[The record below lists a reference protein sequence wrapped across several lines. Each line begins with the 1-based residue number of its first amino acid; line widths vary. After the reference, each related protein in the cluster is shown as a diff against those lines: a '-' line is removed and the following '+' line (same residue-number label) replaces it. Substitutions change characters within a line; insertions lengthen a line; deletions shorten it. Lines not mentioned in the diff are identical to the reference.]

1 MESTRNRLTTIK
13 TWFCL
18 TVGLSILLFFG
29 GCAGPAYMTGAGN
42 FHTVIVDAGH
52 GGHDMGAKSVAG
64 QPEKV
69 LALDTARRLA
79 IELRKQGSTSSR
91 PGMPITLSRSADA
104 PRFPTAKMT
113 PSL

>member
-1 MESTRNRLTTIK
+1 MESTRNRLTTIR

-52 GGHDMGAKSVAG
+52 GGHDMGAKYKETSTG
-64 QPEKV
+64 G
-69 LALDTARRLA
+69 LAVNVV
-79 IELRKQGSTSSR
+79 EC
-91 PGMPITLSRSADA
+91 
-104 PRFPTAKMT
+104 
-113 PSL
+113 